1 MDPKAGLLR
10 LVFGLGTRAVNRVEG
25 DYPRNIALDAPL
37 LKPYAGMEDERKY
50 SQHEV
55 DLLNIEQNELQSLPF
70 ARLLEDEPDL
80 KIELVAKK
88 YKVGDQPVS
97 ILTFDDLIGK
107 TTFTKD
113 IQRLL
118 KTLEK
123 HYEHPV
129 DVEYTV
135 NFTSSGKM
143 QVNLVQ
149 CRPLQAKGEGKHVE
163 FPKETGKDKLI
174 FSSAGNFMGG
184 NVSQPIRRIIYVDPK
199 AYSGLLFQKKFQVAR
214 LIGRLN
220 RAIAGRDRLP
230 VMLIGPGRWG
240 TRDAT
245 LGVPV
250 SFAEI
255 SNFAALAEIADPEA
269 GFNPD
274 LSFGSHFFLDLV
286 EANIFYIALFA
297 GKKEVFFNRE
307 WLERQA
313 NILAEIL
320 PEEAGLAPVVRI
332 YDCDLRLFSDIATQK
347 VLLTKM

>member
-1 MDPKAGLLR
+1 D
-10 LVFGLGTRAVNRVEG
+10 
-25 DYPRNIALDAPL
+25 
-37 LKPYAGMEDERKY
+37 
-50 SQHEV
+50 
-55 DLLNIEQNELQSLPF
+55 
-70 ARLLEDEPDL
+70 
-80 KIELVAKK
+80 LVAKK
-88 YKVGDQPVS
+88 YKVGDQPVA
-97 ILTFDDLIGK
+97 ILTFDDLTGK
-107 TTFTKD
+107 TPFIKD
-113 IQRLL
+113 IRRLL

-123 HYEHPV
+123 HYEYPV

-149 CRPLQAKGEGKHVE
+149 CRPLQAKGEGRHVE
-163 FPKETGKDKLI
+163 FPKEADEERLI
-174 FSSAGNFMGG
+174 FSSSGNFMGG
-184 NVSQPIRRIIYVDPK
+184 NVSQPIGRIIYIDPK
-199 AYSGLLFQKKFQVAR
+199 AYGGLLFQKKFEIAR

-220 RAIAGRDRLP
+220 RGISRAKLP

-255 SNFAALAEIADPEA
+255 SSFAALAEVSDPAA

-307 WLERQA
+307 WLERQR
-313 NILAEIL
+313 NILTEL
-320 PEEAGLAPVVRI
+320 RPEEAGSAPVVRI
-332 YDCDLRLFSDIATQK
+332 YDCDLRLFSDITTQK
-347 VLLTKM
+347 VILTKM